1 MLHTQPK
8 VACRIG
14 MSPVSYRDFSKSR
27 FGRLRHG
34 AESIVREWTD
44 RECVQSES
52 ALSPSLNREFRV
64 ESILAA
70 PWAAPA
76 GATGGRASAEKAVM

>member
-1 MLHTQPK
+1 ML
-8 VACRIG
+8 
-14 MSPVSYRDFSKSR
+14 PVSYRDFSKSR

-34 AESIVREWTD
+34 TESIVREFTN

-52 ALSPSLNREFRV
+52 ALSPSLNREFSV

-76 GATGGRASAEKAVM
+76 GATGSRASAEEAVM